1 MIHVIT
7 CDPFGVVRRGIREF
21 LAEAVD
27 VRLSGEA
34 ASAEE
39 LKRLLRTTQCDVLL
53 LALGLPGRSGLDVLA
68 DLVEAESPV
77 KVLIYSGEPEGQY
90 AVRCLRAGAYGSLS
104 KAADPRLLVTAVRM
118 VGQGQKYL
126 SPEATQLLADTVA
139 RPDAE
144 ASPHHLLSNRELE
157 TLVRI
162 ASGKTMADIAR
173 EFMLSPKTVN
183 VYRMRVREKLHLSND
198 AALTAYAIRNQLI

>member
-39 LKRLLRTTQCDVLL
+39 LKRMLRTTQCDVLL
-53 LALGLPGRSGLDVLA
+53 LALALPGRSGLDVLA
-68 DLVEAESPV
+68 DLVEAGSTV
-77 KVLIYSGEPEGQY
+77 KVLVYSGEPEQQY
-90 AVRCLRAGAYGSLS
+90 AVRCLRAGAYGFLS
-104 KAADPRLLVTAVRM
+104 KASDPRLLVTAVRM

-144 ASPHHLLSNRELE
+144 APAHQLLTNRELE

-162 ASGKTMADIAR
+162 AAGTTMADIAR

-183 VYRMRVREKLHLSND
+183 VYRMRVREKLHLNND